1 MKAIHKVLLAIS
13 LFIFSTAGCS
23 KNETG
28 SIPIQITYTAI
39 KAAFGDNINLNSLAE
54 YAGQTK
60 PAYIQKDNTGGNSI
74 SNAKATI
81 GRVLFYDK
89 NLSINNTISCASC
102 HKQEFAFSD
111 PEIVSK
117 GVDGGLTQRHSMRL
131 VNSRFAVERKFF
143 WDERAASL
151 EIQTTQPIQDHAEM
165 GFSGQ
170 NGRPG
175 LNTLLSKL
183 QGIAYYNE
191 LFKFVYN
198 DLNVT
203 EARMQECLA
212 QFIRSIQSFDS
223 KYDAGRVLVANDN
236 QNFPNFTQAENA
248 GKNLFIAAPVFDANS
263 SRIAGG
269 LGCNACHNAPEFDI
283 DPNSRNNGIIGQAN
297 GTNRDFTNTRAP
309 SLRDLTRTDKRVNS
323 PMMHTGVIV
332 SLRAAI
338 NHYNTINVGP
348 GQNPNLDPRLVPN
361 GIGQKLNL
369 TDTEINAV
377 VAFLETLAGTNVYTD
392 KKWSD
397 PFLR

>member
-1 MKAIHKVLLAIS
+1 MKAIHQVLLAIS

-28 SIPIQITYTAI
+28 SLPIQITYTAI

-60 PAYIQKDNTGGNSI
+60 PAYIQKDNTGGNTI

-117 GVDGGLTQRHSMRL
+117 GVEGGLTQRHSMRL

-309 SLRDLTRTDKRVNS
+309 TLRDLTRTDRRVNN
-323 PMMHTGVIV
+323 PMMHTGAIGG
-332 SLRAAI
+332 LRAVI
-338 NHYNTINVGP
+338 NHYNTINLNP
-348 GQNPNLDPRLVPN
+348 AQNPNLDPRLAPN

-369 TDTEINAV
+369 TETEINAV

-397 PFLR
+397 PFVK

>member
-1 MKAIHKVLLAIS
+1 MKAIPKVLSAIS
-13 LFIFSTAGCS
+13 IFIFFAAGCS
-23 KNETG
+23 KKESETTE
-28 SIPIQITYTAI
+28 IQLTYAAI
-39 KAAFGDNINLNSLAE
+39 NTAFGENINLNSLAE

-60 PAYIQKDNTGGNSI
+60 PAYIQKDNTGGNTI

-111 PEIVSK
+111 PEIVSS
-117 GVDGGLTQRHSMRL
+117 GVVGGLTQRHSMRL

-151 EIQTTQPIQDHAEM
+151 EIQTTQPIQDHAEL

-175 LNTLLSKL
+175 LNALLTKL
-183 QGIAYYNE
+183 QEIAYYNE
-191 LFKFVYN
+191 LFKFAYN
-198 DLNVT
+198 DSNVT
-203 EARMQECLA
+203 EARIQECLA

-223 KYDAGRVLVANDN
+223 KYDAGRALVANDN
-236 QNFPNFTQAENA
+236 QNFPNFTQAENT

-309 SLRDLTRTDKRVNS
+309 SLRDLTRTDRRVNN
-323 PMMHTGVIV
+323 PMMHTGAIGG
-332 SLRAAI
+332 LRAVL
-338 NHYNTINVGP
+338 NHYNTINLNP
-348 GQNPNLDPRLVPN
+348 SQNPNLDPRLAPN

-369 TDTEINAV
+369 TEIEINAV
-377 VAFLETLAGTNVYTD
+377 VSFLETLAGTNVYTD

-397 PFLR
+397 PFVK

>member
-1 MKAIHKVLLAIS
+1 MKVIYKVISAIS
-13 LFIFSTAGCS
+13 LFIFFTAGCS
-23 KNETG
+23 KKESETLQ
-28 SIPIQITYTAI
+28 IQISYEAI

-54 YAGQTK
+54 YEGQTK
-60 PAYIQKDNTGGNSI
+60 PAYILKDNTVGNTI

-81 GRVLFYDK
+81 GRILFYDK
-89 NLSINNTISCASC
+89 NLSINNTISCSSC

-111 PEIVSK
+111 TAIISSGVS
-117 GVDGGLTQRHSMRL
+117 GGLTQRHSMRL
-131 VNSRFAVERKFF
+131 INTRFAVERKFF

-175 LNTLLSKL
+175 LSVLLSKL
-183 QGIAYYNE
+183 QGISYYNE
-191 LFKFVYN
+191 LFKFAYN
-198 DLNVT
+198 DINVT

-223 KYDAGRVLVANDN
+223 KYDAGRALVANDN

-248 GKNLFIAAPVFDANS
+248 GKNLFIAAPVFDRNS
-263 SRIAGG
+263 SRISGG
-269 LGCNACHNAPEFDI
+269 LGCNGCHNAPEFDI

-309 SLRDLTRTDKRVNS
+309 TLRDLTKNDRRVNN
-323 PMMHTGVIV
+323 PMMHTGAIV
-332 SLRAAI
+332 GLRAI
-338 NHYNTINVGP
+338 LNHYNTINLNP
-348 GQNPNLDPRLVPN
+348 AQNPNLDPRLAPN

-369 TDTEINAV
+369 TENEINAV
-377 VAFLETLAGTNVYTD
+377 LAFLETLAGNNVYTD

>member
-1 MKAIHKVLLAIS
+1 MKAIHKVLIAIS

-23 KNETG
+23 KNETE
-28 SIPIQITYTAI
+28 SISIQITYAAI
-39 KAAFGDNINLNSLAE
+39 KATFGDNINLNSLAE

-60 PAYIQKDNTGGNSI
+60 PAYIQKDNTGGNTI

-111 PEIVSK
+111 PEIVSS
-117 GVDGGLTQRHSMRL
+117 GVSGGITQRHSMRL
-131 VNSRFAVERKFF
+131 VNTRFANERKFF

-175 LNTLLSKL
+175 LNTLLTKL

-198 DLNVT
+198 DINVT
-203 EARMQECLA
+203 EARLQECLA

-248 GKNLFIAAPVFDANS
+248 GKNLFIAPPLFDSNS
-263 SRIAGG
+263 SRIGGG
-269 LGCNACHNAPEFDI
+269 LGCNGCHNAPEFDI
-283 DPNSRNNGIIGQAN
+283 DPNSRNNGIIGQAS
-297 GTNRDFTNTRAP
+297 GTGRDLTNTRSP
-309 SLRDLTRTDKRVNS
+309 TLRDLTRTDRRVNS

-332 SLRAAI
+332 GLRAVV
-338 NHYNTINVGP
+338 NHYNSINLGP
-348 GQNPNLDPRLVPN
+348 GQNPNIDPRLAPN

-369 TDTEINAV
+369 TENEINAV

-397 PFLR
+397 PFIR

>member
-1 MKAIHKVLLAIS
+1 MKAIHKILFAIS
-13 LFIFSTAGCS
+13 LFIFSAASCG
-23 KNETG
+23 KKENEG
-28 SIPIQITYTAI
+28 PQLQQTYEAI
-39 KAAFGDNINLNSLAE
+39 KAAFGDNINLNSLTE

-60 PAYIQKDNTGGNSI
+60 PAYIIKDNTGPNTI
-74 SNAKATI
+74 SNIKATI

-111 PEIVSK
+111 PEIVSS
-117 GVDGGLTQRHSMRL
+117 GVMGGVTQRHSMRL
-131 VNSRFAVERKFF
+131 VNARFATERKFF
-143 WDERAASL
+143 WDERAGSL
-151 EIQTTQPIQDHAEM
+151 ELQTTQPIQDHAEM

-175 LNTLLSKL
+175 LNVLLTKL

-191 LFKFVYN
+191 LFKFAYN

-203 EARMQECLA
+203 EARVQECLA

-223 KYDAGRVLVANDN
+223 KYDAGRRLVANDN

-269 LGCNACHNAPEFDI
+269 LGCNGCHNAPEFDI
-283 DPNSRNNGIIGQAN
+283 DPNSGNNGVIGQAN

-309 SLRDLTRTDKRVNS
+309 SLRDLTRTDRRVNS
-323 PMMHTGVIV
+323 PMMHTGAIQG
-332 SLRAAI
+332 LRAVI
-338 NHYNTINVGP
+338 NHYNTITVNP
-348 GQNPNLDPRLVPN
+348 AQNPNLDPRLAPN

-369 TDTEINAV
+369 TDVELNAV
-377 VAFLETLAGTNVYTD
+377 VSFLETLAGTNLYTD

-397 PFLR
+397 PFIQ

>member
-1 MKAIHKVLLAIS
+1 MRSIHKVFIS
-13 LFIFSTAGCS
+13 IGLFIIFTSACS
-23 KNETG
+23 KKESEST
-28 SIPIQITYTAI
+28 PIQLNYEAI
-39 KAAFGDNINLNSLAE
+39 KTTFGDNINLNSLAE

-60 PAYIQKDNTGGNSI
+60 PAYIQKDNTGGNTI

-111 PEIVSK
+111 PEIISPGVS
-117 GVDGGLTQRHSMRL
+117 GGLTQRHSMRL

-151 EIQTTQPIQDHAEM
+151 ELQTTQPIQDHAEL

-170 NGRPG
+170 NGRPN
-175 LNTLLSKL
+175 LNVLLSKL
-183 QGIAYYNE
+183 QAIPYYNE
-191 LFKFVYN
+191 LFKFAYN
-198 DLNVT
+198 DINLT
-203 EARMQECLA
+203 EARIQECLG

-223 KYDAGRVLVANDN
+223 KYDSGRALVANDN
-236 QNFPNFTQAENA
+236 QNFLNFTAAENA
-248 GKNLFIAAPVFDANS
+248 GKNLFITAPVFDANS

-297 GTNRDFTNTRAP
+297 GTSIDFTNTRAP
-309 SLRDLTRTDKRVNS
+309 TLRDLTRTDKRVNN
-323 PMMHTGVIV
+323 PMMHTGAING
-332 SLRAAI
+332 LRAVL
-338 NHYNTINVGP
+338 NHYNIINLNQT
-348 GQNPNLDPRLVPN
+348 QNPNLDPRLAPN

-369 TDTEINAV
+369 TENEITAV
-377 VAFLETLAGTNVYTD
+377 VAFLETLAGTNLYTD

-397 PFLR
+397 PFVR